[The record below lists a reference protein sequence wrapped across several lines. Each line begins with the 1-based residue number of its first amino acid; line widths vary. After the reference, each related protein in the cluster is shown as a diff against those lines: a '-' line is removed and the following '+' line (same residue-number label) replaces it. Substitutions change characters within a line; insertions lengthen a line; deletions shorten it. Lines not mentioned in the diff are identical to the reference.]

1 LIDATAVVDPGAK
14 LADGVAVGPYS
25 IIGANVVIDSGT
37 QIGPH
42 VVIKGPTQIGKDNT
56 IYQFASI
63 GDAPQDKKYNG
74 EPTRLEIGDRNTI
87 REFVTINRGTVQD
100 EGVTRLGDDNW
111 IMAYV
116 HIAHDCQIGNQTIFA
131 NNASLAGHVTIG
143 DHVIL
148 GGFTLVHQFC
158 TLGAHSLTAFGSGIS
173 MDVPPYV
180 TVAGSPAKPHGL
192 NMEGL
197 RRRGFSP
204 EARKTLKQA
213 YRTLYRE
220 NLSLQDAISRLK
232 EQVDGCAELG
242 MLVSFLENQKRGIA
256 RLNVRTDRTTTHR
269 YCCRGGFRR

>member
-1 LIDATAVVDPGAK
+1 MIDATAVIDPGAR
-14 LADGVAVGPYS
+14 LADGVTVGPYS
-25 IIGANVVIDSGT
+25 IIGADVEIDSGT
-37 QIGPH
+37 RIGPH
-42 VVIKGPTQIGKDNT
+42 AVINGPTRIGRDNT

-143 DHVIL
+143 DYVIL

-180 TVAGSPAKPHGL
+180 TVGGSPAKPHGL

-197 RRRGFSP
+197 RRRGFSA
-204 EARKTLKQA
+204 EARKALKQA
-213 YRTLYRE
+213 YRTVYRE
-220 NLSLQDAISRLK
+220 NLSLQDAIAQLR
-232 EQVDGCAELG
+232 ERVVDCAELG
-242 MLVSFLENQKRGIA
+242 LLVSFLENQTRGI
-256 RLNVRTDRTTTHR
+256 VR
-269 YCCRGGFRR
+269 

>member
-1 LIDATAVVDPGAK
+1 MIDATAVVDPGAE
-14 LADGVAVGPYS
+14 LADGVVVGPYS
-25 IIGANVVIDSGT
+25 IIGADVVIDSGT

-42 VVIKGPTQIGKDNT
+42 VVIKGPTRIGRDNT

-87 REFVTINRGTVQD
+87 REFVTVNRGTVQD

-180 TVAGSPAKPHGL
+180 TVGGSPAKPHGL

-204 EARKTLKQA
+204 EARKVLKQA

-220 NLSLQDAISRLK
+220 NLSLQDAITRLHK
-232 EQVDGCAELG
+232 QVDGCAELG
-242 MLVSFLENQKRGIA
+242 VLVSFLENQTRGI
-256 RLNVRTDRTTTHR
+256 VR
-269 YCCRGGFRR
+269 

>member
-1 LIDATAVVDPGAK
+1 MIDATAVVDPGAE
-14 LADGVAVGPYS
+14 LADGVVVGPYS
-25 IIGANVVIDSGT
+25 IIGADVVIDSGT

-42 VVIKGPTQIGKDNT
+42 VVIKGPTRIGRDNT

-180 TVAGSPAKPHGL
+180 TVGGSPAKPHGL

-204 EARKTLKQA
+204 EARKVLKQA

-220 NLSLQDAISRLK
+220 NLSLQDAIARLQK
-232 EQVDGCAELG
+232 QVDGCAELG
-242 MLVSFLENQKRGIA
+242 VLVSFLENQTRGI
-256 RLNVRTDRTTTHR
+256 VR
-269 YCCRGGFRR
+269 